1 MSDAVNILVAC
12 KAVMSCFY
20 LEFLTCCNHMIAAFV
35 SHIYFVKIGIMV
47 MPIKRLKQ
55 REKNE
60 NKTKHAL
67 IVFEA

>member
-1 MSDAVNILVAC
+1 
-12 KAVMSCFY
+12 
-20 LEFLTCCNHMIAAFV
+20 MIAAFV

-55 REKNE
+55 REEKRKQN
-60 NKTKHAL
+60 TQAL